1 MFYLAHLNLVS
12 FYSFTACSDPGII
25 WIEKSDNDDQGK
37 VEDVERAMN
46 KLECGIC
53 HIDRPRT
60 ASHCFE
66 CGMCV
71 DKLDHHCPVS
81 ITHFYIELLF
91 YCALIH
97 SGQESV
103 SARKQSIHSTHF

>member
-1 MFYLAHLNLVS
+1 
-12 FYSFTACSDPGII
+12 
-25 WIEKSDNDDQGK
+25 
-37 VEDVERAMN
+37 MN

-81 ITHFYIELLF
+81 LT
-91 YCALIH
+91 LIII
-97 SGQESV
+97 
-103 SARKQSIHSTHF
+103 A